1 MAVLRNRSIPA
12 ASTRVPSAIRVLSP
26 SLVAI
31 RAPMLETTMIS
42 TVWGNQARPAWI
54 GEYPRI
60 SCRYSELKKTAPI
73 ITTDTSAAT
82 ELPATTDL
90 SLSMRPGTSGWLLR
104 LSSTTNAIRR
114 AAERAR
120 GISTIVETDTL
131 SVVETTHIDT
141 TSIATIIRTHIQTL

>member
-42 TVWGNQARPAWI
+42 TVCGNQARPAWI

-90 SLSMRPGTSGWLLR
+90 SFSIRAGRRGLL
-104 LSSTTNAIRR
+104 LLFSTTTNAIKR
-114 AAERAR
+114 AAERASNEHLR
-120 GISTIVETDTL
+120 GGKALPGRLGHAVREGENSAGQA
-131 SVVETTHIDT
+131 H
-141 TSIATIIRTHIQTL
+141 RP